1 MGWEKLHAIVWRA
14 LGQLDGR
21 RSRVRTDF
29 PHSPTSS
36 EESSFGSITLTFLQ
50 GIFFQGFFTRKILF
64 FSPLK
69 DSQILERENNYL
81 VETLEEGQRLLV
93 ALAALSLPGSEASS

>member
-1 MGWEKLHAIVWRA
+1 MENLI
-14 LGQLDGR
+14 
-21 RSRVRTDF
+21 
-29 PHSPTSS
+29 
-36 EESSFGSITLTFLQ
+36 
-50 GIFFQGFFTRKILF
+50 

-93 ALAALSLPGSEASS
+93 ALAALSLPISEASSQAVSRQPRGAGHRSETLSWADLLEGS

>member
-1 MGWEKLHAIVWRA
+1 MGWAKLDVLLEA
-14 LGQLDGR
+14 LGQLEGR
-21 RSRVRTDF
+21 RRRVGPDF
-29 PHSPTSS
+29 PYTLSSS

-50 GIFFQGFFTRKILF
+50 SIFFQGFFTWKILF
-64 FSPLK
+64 FFPLK

-93 ALAALSLPGSEASS
+93 ALAALSLPISEASS